1 MYSQLL
7 LKTPNHQFDS
17 PTSSF
22 EPKDSV
28 PILYIKN
35 PIRFEKNQLRLLSA
49 HKHRVK
55 TALEKLVSFFFTY
68 YLLNYCPVLH
78 ELSEKR
84 VLNPC

>member
-28 PILYIKN
+28 AILYIKKT
-35 PIRFEKNQLRLLSA
+35 IRFVENQLRLLSA

-55 TALEKLVSFFFTY
+55 AALEKMVSFFLPTTY
-68 YLLNYCPVLH
+68 KITVQCHMNCLNNVF
-78 ELSEKR
+78 
-84 VLNPC
+84 